1 MNCKACGHAL
11 NQYGICPVCGWQDPS
26 YGGQA
31 PYNGQQIQ
39 YQQPS
44 FRGQQM
50 YNGQQPYNGQ
60 QTYYQQQPHGGQQQ
74 SYNGEQ
80 GYNQQQPYNNQQIY
94 SGQQPYNG
102 QPGYNQQPYNNQ
114 QMYSGQPGYS
124 QQPYNNQQMYSG
136 KPAQA
141 KTSPASPPNK
151 QGKKKWPLFAG
162 IGGLA
167 VVLAI
172 GITLIVRNRPVK
184 DLTNDDPDITTGQT
198 TTHTTTETATTE
210 HPQVA
215 AGTKTLMIYMVGSD
229 LESEHGAAST
239 DIKEM
244 LDSGFDD
251 TSMNVLLYTGGCS
264 NWQDRDIPEDSNT
277 TFLIKDGKLE
287 QLETSSASNMGN
299 PDTLSEFLN
308 YGYTNYPA
316 ETYGVILWNHGGG
329 AFFGYGYDETT
340 NDSLTLNELSD
351 AFANSP
357 FHDDNKLEFIGFD
370 ACLMA
375 NIETAHTLTP
385 YANYM
390 IASQES
396 EPGFGWY
403 YGFLKDIASLQSG
416 KEIGTAIVDSYM
428 DETTDYI
435 SSIPF
440 AYCPICLSVMDLS
453 QTDAVETALND
464 LFAKVGEDFSEATY
478 SKYSSFRKNSKEIA
492 ADFSYAEGS
501 YDVVDL
507 MDYAKHLQA
516 AFQPEALALAGA
528 LDSFIVYSDANEDK
542 ISGVSIYHP
551 YYTKEHASQLIP
563 MYQTFDFAAN
573 YTSYIA
579 KFAGMLTDTDAFA
592 VAWDPDSLVPVLNDD
607 SSFSVTLQEDQKAAL
622 QNAYFV
628 ISKKDPENPELYDMV
643 ALSSA
648 VTDDGTGTLTADFD
662 GQITYMQND
671 TTLEMYEL
679 MYTVQEKTDT
689 YTRYL
694 LSSILYNDDIE
705 GDDAVYAYFVLEVTA
720 EHPEGQILGVYP
732 IDNYIQTEGNEI
744 FPDRYEIDI
753 NDYDNVAFGYFS
765 HKYTSTEDLTNL
777 NQTDWADLTINYN
790 YFPISEGFHP
800 VRGDL
805 IAGEEYYGMFIF
817 EDNQGNRHC
826 SSLVQIQ

>member
-26 YGGQA
+26 YGGQT
-31 PYNGQQIQ
+31 PYNGQQMY
-39 YQQPS
+39 YQQQPYG
-44 FRGQQM
+44 GQQTYSGQQTYNGQQGDNQQQPYNNQQT

-60 QTYYQQQPHGGQQQ
+60 QMYYQQQPYGGQP
-74 SYNGEQ
+74 
-80 GYNQQQPYNNQQIY
+80 GYNQQQPY
-94 SGQQPYNG
+94 GR
-102 QPGYNQQPYNNQ
+102 QPGDNQQPYNNQ
-114 QMYSGQPGYS
+114 QMYSGQPA
-124 QQPYNNQQMYSG
+124 QP
-136 KPAQA
+136 
-141 KTSPASPPNK
+141 KTSPASTPNK

-184 DLTNDDPDITTGQT
+184 DLTNDDPDITTNQT

-210 HPQVA
+210 HPHGA

-287 QLETSSASNMGN
+287 QLKTSSASNMGN

-357 FHDDNKLEFIGFD
+357 FHDENKLEFIGFD

-375 NIETAHTLTP
+375 NIETAHTLAP

-396 EPGFGWY
+396 EPGSGWSY
-403 YGFLKDIASLQSG
+403 EFLKDIASQKSG
-416 KEIGTAIVDSYM
+416 SEIGTTIVDQYM
-428 DETTDYI
+428 TDTTNYI
-435 SSIPF
+435 NSIPF
-440 AYCPICLSVMDLS
+440 AYCPICLSVMDLGKI
-453 QTDAVETALND
+453 DAVESALD
-464 LFAKVGEDFSEATY
+464 QLFEKADAEFGNSTY
-478 SKYSSFRKNSKEIA
+478 SKYSAFRKNSKELA
-492 ADFSYAEGS
+492 ASFSYTEGS
-501 YDVVDL
+501 YDVIDL
-507 MDYAKHLQA
+507 LDYTRHLQT
-516 AFQPEALALAGA
+516 AFKPEALELEKALKE
-528 LDSFIVYSDANEDK
+528 FIVYSDANEEK
-542 ISGVSIYHP
+542 INGVSIYHP
-551 YYTKEHASQLIP
+551 YYTKEHVSQLIP
-563 MYQTFDFAAN
+563 IYKTFDFASN
-573 YTSYIA
+573 YTDYITR
-579 KFAGMLTDTDAFA
+579 FAGILTDAGSFD
-592 VAWDPDSLVPVLNDD
+592 VVWDPDNLVPSMNE
-607 SSFSVTLQEDQKAAL
+607 SGSFSVALQADQQAAL

-628 ISKKDPENPELYDMV
+628 IAKKEAESTDVYDLI

-648 VTDDGTGTLTADFD
+648 VSDDGTGTLTADFD
-662 GQITYMQND
+662 GQIIYMQND
-671 TTLEMYEL
+671 TTKETYEIMYN
-679 MYTVQEKTDT
+679 VQEKTDT

-694 LSSILYNDDIE
+694 LSSILYNDDVQ
-705 GDDAVYAYFVLEVTA
+705 GDDAIYAYFVLEVSD
-720 EHPEGQILGVYP
+720 EHPEGQLLGAYP
-732 IDNYIQTEGNEI
+732 VDNYISTEGNEI
-744 FPDRYEIDI
+744 FPDRYEINI
-753 NDYDNVAFGYFS
+753 NDYKHVAFGYLK
-765 HKYTSTEDLTNL
+765 HKYTSKEDLTTF
-777 NQTDWADLTINYN
+777 NQTDWADLTIDYN
-790 YFPISEGFHP
+790 YFPISDGFHP
-800 VRGDL
+800 VRGNLLD
-805 IAGEEYYGMFIF
+805 GESYYGMFIF
-817 EDNQGNRHC
+817 EDMQGNRHC

>member
-31 PYNGQQIQ
+31 PYNGQQTYNQ
-39 YQQPS
+39 QQPYG
-44 FRGQQM
+44 GQQM
-50 YNGQQPYNGQ
+50 YSGQQPYNGQ
-60 QTYYQQQPHGGQQQ
+60 PGD
-74 SYNGEQ
+74 
-80 GYNQQQPYNNQQIY
+80 NQQQPYNNQQIY

-102 QPGYNQQPYNNQ
+102 QLGYYQQQPYGGQPGYSQ
-114 QMYSGQPGYS
+114 QQPYSGQPGYS
-124 QQPYNNQQMYSG
+124 QQPNNNQQMYSG
-136 KPAQA
+136 QPAQP
-141 KTSPASPPNK
+141 KTSPASAPNK
-151 QGKKKWPLFAG
+151 QREKKWPLFAG

-210 HPQVA
+210 HPQGA
-215 AGTKTLMIYMVGSD
+215 AGTKTIMIYMVGSD

-396 EPGFGWY
+396 EPGSGWY
-403 YGFLKDIASLQSG
+403 
-416 KEIGTAIVDSYM
+416 
-428 DETTDYI
+428 
-435 SSIPF
+435 
-440 AYCPICLSVMDLS
+440 
-453 QTDAVETALND
+453 
-464 LFAKVGEDFSEATY
+464 
-478 SKYSSFRKNSKEIA
+478 
-492 ADFSYAEGS
+492 
-501 YDVVDL
+501 
-507 MDYAKHLQA
+507 
-516 AFQPEALALAGA
+516 
-528 LDSFIVYSDANEDK
+528 
-542 ISGVSIYHP
+542 
-551 YYTKEHASQLIP
+551 
-563 MYQTFDFAAN
+563 
-573 YTSYIA
+573 
-579 KFAGMLTDTDAFA
+579 
-592 VAWDPDSLVPVLNDD
+592 
-607 SSFSVTLQEDQKAAL
+607 
-622 QNAYFV
+622 
-628 ISKKDPENPELYDMV
+628 
-643 ALSSA
+643 
-648 VTDDGTGTLTADFD
+648 
-662 GQITYMQND
+662 
-671 TTLEMYEL
+671 
-679 MYTVQEKTDT
+679 
-689 YTRYL
+689 
-694 LSSILYNDDIE
+694 
-705 GDDAVYAYFVLEVTA
+705 
-720 EHPEGQILGVYP
+720 
-732 IDNYIQTEGNEI
+732 
-744 FPDRYEIDI
+744 
-753 NDYDNVAFGYFS
+753 
-765 HKYTSTEDLTNL
+765 
-777 NQTDWADLTINYN
+777 
-790 YFPISEGFHP
+790 
-800 VRGDL
+800 
-805 IAGEEYYGMFIF
+805 
-817 EDNQGNRHC
+817 
-826 SSLVQIQ
+826 